1 MSRLTR
7 MTTLEK
13 ATQKSMT
20 RPSRSVHQRSFLWAL
35 CQELVRSTIHR
46 IPALS
51 GAGLPLLEIT
61 PIRPRSARISLLTL
75 ES

>member
-7 MTTLEK
+7 ITTLEK
-13 ATQKSMT
+13 VTQKSMT
-20 RPSRSVHQRSFLWAL
+20 RPRPSVHQASFLWVL
-35 CQELVRSTIHR
+35 CQELVRSTTHR

-51 GAGLPLLEIT
+51 GAGLPFSEIT
-61 PIRPRSARISLLTL
+61 PIRPRLSRISLVAL